1 MSRLDTILVGDA
13 AKVISTLPE
22 SFVNCVVTS
31 PPYYRLRDYQR
42 RGQLGL
48 EPHVDQWVD
57 GLRTVMGEIHRVL
70 VPSGTVWLNL
80 GDTYSTGREGAVAKS
95 LLLGPERLALALI
108 EDGWTIRN
116 KIIWA
121 KRNPM
126 PTSVGDRLGC
136 AYEYV
141 FLLTKQ
147 RSYFFDLDAIR
158 VPHTS
163 KRSASKT
170 GRQAWAVPDEWRGP
184 NMGSNGG
191 LDRYKTRGLPG
202 HPLGKNPSDVWWMAT
217 ASYRGAHHAV
227 YPVGLPGRAIK
238 AGCPARRCSACKK
251 PWEVLPA
258 RKRGHL
264 ALVGAPEP
272 SCTCG
277 ASSEPGV
284 VLDPFMGSGTT
295 AVAAERLG
303 RRWIGIELNPSFAR
317 SARERIV
324 AARRDNGAAIKKA
337 A

>member
-1 MSRLDTILVGDA
+1 
-13 AKVISTLPE
+13 
-22 SFVNCVVTS
+22 
-31 PPYYRLRDYQR
+31 
-42 RGQLGL
+42 
-48 EPHVDQWVD
+48 
-57 GLRTVMGEIHRVL
+57 
-70 VPSGTVWLNL
+70 
-80 GDTYSTGREGAVAKS
+80 
-95 LLLGPERLALALI
+95 
-108 EDGWTIRN
+108 
-116 KIIWA
+116 
-121 KRNPM
+121 
-126 PTSVGDRLGC
+126 
-136 AYEYV
+136 
-141 FLLTKQ
+141 
-147 RSYFFDLDAIR
+147 
-158 VPHTS
+158 
-163 KRSASKT
+163 
-170 GRQAWAVPDEWRGP
+170 
-184 NMGSNGG
+184 MGSNGG

-251 PWEVLPA
+251 PWEVPPA